1 MDGVDADDLAA
12 VTALS
17 QQLRAR
23 VESTPLPPE
32 LAQAIERAYR
42 RLNADHQAAVA
53 VRSSATTE
61 DAVDASF
68 AGLQDTYLWVQSL
81 EQTLDKVRSCWGS
94 LYSVESIT
102 YRRRHGFPEREVAM
116 AVVVQTMV
124 DARTAGVMFTRSP
137 LTGDRSVMAIEGSWG
152 LGSAVVGGEV
162 TPDRWVVG
170 KITGEISVREISD
183 KQIRHAPLTEG
194 GIHDVAVE
202 ESQRRI
208 ACMSDAELEALRLI
222 GRKVERHYGRPQDIE
237 WAVDRHS
244 AQILLLQSR
253 PETVWSSREAAPVG
267 RPAEGSVLACAE
279 NLRRRESMSLTAAD
293 VAEIMRLVEESGFD
307 ELTLEMEGTKI
318 SLRRGAP
325 AGSTGCAARRR
336 DRNGCCAIGGAGCT
350 GEVGGVAADPGLKD
364 LPSPLL
370 GTFYRAPKPGAPPFV
385 EVGSQVEADSIVG
398 IIEVMKLMNT
408 VRAGC
413 AARWSR
419 FWLRTG
425 RWLST
430 AKFFCAFAGL
440 IAFRPAHPDRESR

>member
-1 MDGVDADDLAA
+1 MALNDSEMVGWFAELGLADRPQVGGKGGSLGELTRAGIAVPPGFVVKTAAFEQFVASAEKEAPFRALVERVAADDLAA

-23 VESTPLPPE
+23 VEATALPPQLE
-32 LAQAIERAYR
+32 QAIGRAYA
-42 RLNADHQAAVA
+42 RLNETHQAAVA

-61 DAVDASF
+61 DAADASF

-102 YRRRHGFPEREVAM
+102 YRRRHAFPEREVAM

-183 KQIRHAPLTEG
+183 KQICHVPRIEG
-194 GIHDVAVE
+194 GIRSVAVD
-202 ESQRRI
+202 ESQRQL

-244 AQILLLQSR
+244 GAILLLQSR

-267 RPAEGSVLACAE
+267 RPAEDPSLHVL
-279 NLRRRESMSLTAAD
+279 
-293 VAEIMRLVEESGFD
+293 
-307 ELTLEMEGTKI
+307 KI
-318 SLRRGAP
+318 F
-325 AGSTGCAARRR
+325 
-336 DRNGCCAIGGAGCT
+336 
-350 GEVGGVAADPGLKD
+350 GGVN
-364 LPSPLL
+364 
-370 GTFYRAPKPGAPPFV
+370 R
-385 EVGSQVEADSIVG
+385 
-398 IIEVMKLMNT
+398 
-408 VRAGC
+408 
-413 AARWSR
+413 
-419 FWLRTG
+419 
-425 RWLST
+425 
-430 AKFFCAFAGL
+430 
-440 IAFRPAHPDRESR
+440 